1 MLLAVELSDV
11 LNWMELKM
19 LMKMHFSLSATM
31 DLGQFTHAS
40 VFIL

>member
-19 LMKMHFSLSATM
+19 LMKMPCFLSATM
-31 DLGQFTHAS
+31 DLGQFTEAS
-40 VFIL
+40 LLNL